1 VGIRVVVLNGAD
13 MTLSSATTYDVFTD
27 GTSAADLTLFDDAL
41 KAVIGTNDVALISS
55 ENSEAVNG
63 EREGVRERE
72 RRGEG
77 RTDDDGKRERRG
89 ACGGGGDRIVRLS
102 Y

>member
-1 VGIRVVVLNGAD
+1 MGSQPATDKTVGIRVVVLNGAD

-63 EREGVRERE
+63 ERERE
-72 RRGEG
+72 
-77 RTDDDGKRERRG
+77 
-89 ACGGGGDRIVRLS
+89 
-102 Y
+102 